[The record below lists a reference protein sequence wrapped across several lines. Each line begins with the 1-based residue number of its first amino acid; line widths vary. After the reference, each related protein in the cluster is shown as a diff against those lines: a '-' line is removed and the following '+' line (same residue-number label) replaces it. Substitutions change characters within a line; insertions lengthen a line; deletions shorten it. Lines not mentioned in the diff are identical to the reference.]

1 MHPDL
6 IVDPR
11 STGYSDPSYR
21 GVLPHLEKT
30 GCTYFVTFCLADVAR
45 TKAEKR
51 RTTPDNYDPSK
62 LARQTDLDPSSGTC
76 LLIDPKLAAVVE
88 NALLHFQ
95 GERYALSAWCVM
107 PNHVHVVVTPFV
119 GYALSDVLQAWKS
132 YSAHEINRRL
142 KRKGRL
148 WQKESFDHI
157 VRNVAGLEK
166 FVAYTEGNPVVAG
179 LVAQPADGPF
189 GSARRRELL

>member
-1 MHPDL
+1 
-6 IVDPR
+6 
-11 STGYSDPSYR
+11 
-21 GVLPHLEKT
+21 
-30 GCTYFVTFCLADVAR
+30 
-45 TKAEKR
+45 
-51 RTTPDNYDPSK
+51 
-62 LARQTDLDPSSGTC
+62 
-76 LLIDPKLAAVVE
+76 
-88 NALLHFQ
+88 
-95 GERYALSAWCVM
+95 M

-179 LVAQPADGPF
+179 LVAQPADWPF